1 MDIDS
6 DSDISM
12 VSSLGS
18 IEPYP
23 LLPPQRDNDSERE
36 QQHEQHLMQAANNN
50 ESSVMDMHQAS
61 TIDSQSML
69 HPAISEQCMLSE
81 HAHLRF
87 RLRKMHVIAFAG
99 DETDTASDSE
109 TDDCG
114 HSDSDN
120 DVVGT
125 AVVALYGD
133 DPSQFGRATAGG
145 DASPDIASS
154 APATASADEEM
165 IDSNETDDAMDE
177 ESSVDSTDSCTTDG
191 EGDDEY
197 DDDSQH
203 SEHRPPL
210 VNKPVLFE
218 ITMHMPHKQLARR
231 LHLRDASTRQFRRY
245 FQRSIERLED
255 DHELDDVED
264 VFEHEFV
271 ERTRRVKR
279 LFERP
284 KSSLL
289 VCHKQSS
296 PAFRWT
302 D

>member
-18 IEPYP
+18 IEPFP
-23 LLPPQRDNDSERE
+23 LPPSPRDNDSERE
-36 QQHEQHLMQAANNN
+36 QQHEQHPMQAANNN
-50 ESSVMDMHQAS
+50 ESSVMDMLQAS

-69 HPAISEQCMLSE
+69 HPAIPEQCMLSE

-99 DETDTASDSE
+99 DEMDTASDSE

-114 HSDSDN
+114 HSDSDI

-154 APATASADEEM
+154 APATASADEDMDM
-165 IDSNETDDAMDE
+165 IDGSETDDAMDE
-177 ESSVDSTDSCTTDG
+177 ESSVDSTDACSTDG
-191 EGDDEY
+191 EGDDGHDRTNDE
-197 DDDSQH
+197 QERH
-203 SEHRPPL
+203 PRERRPGLHRRGT
-210 VNKPVLFE
+210 E
-218 ITMHMPHKQLARR
+218 
-231 LHLRDASTRQFRRY
+231 
-245 FQRSIERLED
+245 E
-255 DHELDDVED
+255 
-264 VFEHEFV
+264 
-271 ERTRRVKR
+271 VK
-279 LFERP
+279 
-284 KSSLL
+284 
-289 VCHKQSS
+289 
-296 PAFRWT
+296 
-302 D
+302 